1 MKSIKLLSKGNK
13 QDQFFF
19 PIALLICMVMIFS
32 LINFGCKPGSF
43 SQKSKNPDMGKPY
56 TGLVKLSFVHVQSKE
71 YIPFNYINTVT
82 LIHFKRESQD
92 KGVEIKRWTG
102 DKIGQYKY
110 VELDRREL
118 KLSDFVEGKIILE
131 SGIYQ
136 IKHNSVYGQPPSG
149 YYGKSDYFE
158 IKAGDDLIK
167 VKITLNPAI

>member
-1 MKSIKLLSKGNK
+1 MKSIKLISKVNK
-13 QDQFFF
+13 QAQFFF
-19 PIALLICMVMIFS
+19 PIAFLICMVFS
-32 LINFGCKPGSF
+32 LINFGCKPDTF
-43 SQKSKNPDMGKPY
+43 SKKSKNPDMGKPF
-56 TGLVKLSFVHVQSKE
+56 TGLVKLSFFHAQSKE
-71 YIPFNYINTVT
+71 YIPVNYINTVT
-82 LIHFKRESQD
+82 LIRFKRESQD
-92 KGVEIKRWTG
+92 RGVEIKRWAG

-110 VELDRREL
+110 VELDCREL

-158 IKAGDDLIK
+158 IKAGDDLFK